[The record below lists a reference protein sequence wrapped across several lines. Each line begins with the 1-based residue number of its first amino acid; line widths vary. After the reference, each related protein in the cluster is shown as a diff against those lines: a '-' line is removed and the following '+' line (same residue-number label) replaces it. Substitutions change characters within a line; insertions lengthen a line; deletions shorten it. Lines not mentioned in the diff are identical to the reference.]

1 MGYKFPLFVG
11 LLAILASTQHA
22 GVRVQGPPQYGR
34 AASEAADREEAVVSA
49 NTGRNRRAKA
59 PPKTKFEED
68 VIPTSGGDLKITS
81 VGHASVMFTFSGKV
95 IHVDPVS
102 DIADYSLLPKAD
114 LILVTH
120 EDPDHLDSK
129 AVKALSGDKT
139 ALIVCPNCSLYLPAG
154 TIMINGETETV
165 AGFKVEAVPAYNIFG
180 RGGNGKPYTPR
191 GSANGYVITFA
202 DKRVYVA
209 GVTESIPEMQ
219 KFRPIDVAFLPLN
232 EIGRG
237 LALKTMNPS
246 MFSDAVAALQPKILF
261 PYNYGSNDPKVFAGL
276 VKNQQGIDL
285 RVRDMK

>member
-1 MGYKFPLFVG
+1 MAYKLRLFIP
-11 LLAILASTQHA
+11 LLAVLALPQYSRAQA
-22 GVRVQGPPQYGR
+22 PPQYGR
-34 AASEAADREEAVVSA
+34 TTAEGEANVAA
-49 NTGRNRRAKA
+49 NTGRNRMPKA

-68 VIPTSGGDLKITS
+68 SIKTSGGDLKITS
-81 VGHASVMFTFSGKV
+81 VAHASVMFTFGGKI

-114 LILVTH
+114 LILITH
-120 EDPDHLDSK
+120 EDPDHLDRK
-129 AVKALSGDKT
+129 AVKALSTDKT
-139 ALIVCPNCSLYLPAG
+139 ALVICPNCSLYLPAG
-154 TIMINGETETV
+154 RIMINGETDTI

-191 GSANGYVITFA
+191 GSANGYVITFG

-237 LALKTMNPS
+237 LALRTMNPS
-246 MFSDAVAALQPKILF
+246 MFSDAVAAIQPKILF
-261 PYNYGSNDPKVFAGL
+261 PYNFGSNDPKVFADL
-276 VKNQQGIDL
+276 VKNQQGLDL